1 MGYYNDDAQNYD
13 QYGFDMS
20 SYSLKYAGC
29 SAIATYSDDLAQDED
44 AETVFESD
52 QYVIFRFCPTDYCS
66 SSTVRGCQSNYGEYM
81 VPIATWLDVMSDYRE
96 DELERYCEYC
106 DGCYGGDNRRLEDG
120 AANAYG
126 YGNDDGNDDG
136 NANAND
142 DGNANANANA
152 YGYGNDDANANAN
165 DDANANGDD
174 NANNNNNNNNNANG
188 NCSYSNECSGYAD
201 VCQNDGGNI
210 DYSKFFECK
219 EVDVSDDLTLYVGP
233 QCASDKTT
241 ILLGVFMDEDCSVS
255 VGNTYDLATITGN
268 MLSEDDLS
276 DFSASDCIA
285 CKESVSSSLCQPCC
299 VD

>member
-1 MGYYNDDAQNYD
+1 MKYSLSIFALAMPLAPLASANINTANSQQREFMEAMRSTQIQTDRTARLRRLNKAILSSAIPVPSNQHQRDKLTDNNTNNNHRDLVGRKLGYYNDDAQNYD

-188 NCSYSNECSGYAD
+188 NNR
-201 VCQNDGGNI
+201 
-210 DYSKFFECK
+210 
-219 EVDVSDDLTLYVGP
+219 
-233 QCASDKTT
+233 
-241 ILLGVFMDEDCSVS
+241 
-255 VGNTYDLATITGN
+255 
-268 MLSEDDLS
+268 SEHKIGR
-276 DFSASDCIA
+276 AH
-285 CKESVSSSLCQPCC
+285 V
-299 VD
+299 